1 MYYCKDYNAA
11 SGYFQAVLQILHSEE
26 PEVFA
31 DSITIEEENCEIL
44 YNLALCS
51 FTSGNEDINNSAL
64 MIFEELADV
73 LNSKHRGQLL
83 LLSALIQLSQ
93 KNKSKAEKLLKEAV
107 KCDSETISPFLNNQP
122 TTILPLHTA
131 SEFAC
136 IFPLVPIK
144 LENLPIVYVRPSIVL
159 PRIDIEI
166 SLEFINKQVNSL
178 FTLSNVT
185 PRPEA
190 PWLIRNKGSIQFT
203 ENIIEAEF
211 DNTET
216 LKSSIESRRESTE
229 SVKPDENY
237 SVKSNSKIGIKKTAM
252 SQHLFRNKTFES
264 FTSETKEPQNDFK
277 DEFEQKIKLL
287 CND

>member
-1 MYYCKDYNAA
+1 M
-11 SGYFQAVLQILHSEE
+11 
-26 PEVFA
+26 
-31 DSITIEEENCEIL
+31 
-44 YNLALCS
+44 
-51 FTSGNEDINNSAL
+51 
-64 MIFEELADV
+64 
-73 LNSKHRGQLL
+73 
-83 LLSALIQLSQ
+83 
-93 KNKSKAEKLLKEAV
+93 
-107 KCDSETISPFLNNQP
+107 
-122 TTILPLHTA
+122 
-131 SEFAC
+131 
-136 IFPLVPIK
+136 
-144 LENLPIVYVRPSIVL
+144 
-159 PRIDIEI
+159 
-166 SLEFINKQVNSL
+166 NSL